1 MDHRAKR
8 VAIVGAGTSG
18 LAACKLLLA
27 RGFRPVVFEAG
38 ESVGGLWTRTL
49 ASTRLQSPTAA
60 YRYSDFPWP
69 DSAGAFPRHDQ
80 VVDYLAAYARR
91 FGVDGCVRFR
101 SRVVAAEYV
110 GAEPEGAADGWERWN
125 GNGEAFGDG
134 SGAWHLTVGHRGESE
149 AEAETQE
156 VHEFDF
162 LILCIGSFSGVPNIP
177 VVFPGPE
184 AFRGR
189 VLHSMELSDMADAD
203 AAALVKGKRVTVVG
217 SSKSAFEIAADC
229 AEANGAATPCT
240 MVCRNPQW
248 LLHSANVWGGV
259 SIGYL
264 YMNRFAELMVPR
276 PGAGAASRLLAA
288 LLAPLAWAISAATG
302 AYYRRAIP
310 MREHGMEPGH
320 GFARSV
326 SSCLLSMLPD
336 GFYDKVKEG
345 SVVFA
350 RSKSFGFY
358 PDGLVLDGAGAEK
371 RVVPADVVVLATG
384 FLGDEKLRDMF
395 ASPRVKDII
404 AGSSNSDTAMPLYR
418 ECVHPRIPQMAVV
431 GHAEGLNNIYAS
443 EMTAKWVARLLDGAV
458 RLPGVRRMEESCA
471 EWGRYYA
478 RRSGGGGEGQ
488 RPWRPC
494 LGAVNVWYND
504 ELCRDMGCDPRR
516 KRVKGQGLLAEWFQP
531 YGAVDYADIQ

>member
-1 MDHRAKR
+1 MEHRAKR

-18 LAACKLLLA
+18 LAACK
-27 RGFRPVVFEAG
+27 
-38 ESVGGLWTRTL
+38 
-49 ASTRLQSPTAA
+49 
-60 YRYSDFPWP
+60 
-69 DSAGAFPRHDQ
+69 
-80 VVDYLAAYARR
+80 
-91 FGVDGCVRFR
+91 
-101 SRVVAAEYV
+101 
-110 GAEPEGAADGWERWN
+110 
-125 GNGEAFGDG
+125 
-134 SGAWHLTVGHRGESE
+134 
-149 AEAETQE
+149 
-156 VHEFDF
+156 
-162 LILCIGSFSGVPNIP
+162 
-177 VVFPGPE
+177 
-184 AFRGR
+184 
-189 VLHSMELSDMADAD
+189 
-203 AAALVKGKRVTVVG
+203 
-217 SSKSAFEIAADC
+217 
-229 AEANGAATPCT
+229 
-240 MVCRNPQW
+240 NPQW
-248 LLHSANVWGGV
+248 LLHRAEVWGGV

-320 GFARSV
+320 GFARCV
-326 SSCLLSMLPD
+326 SSCLISMLPD
-336 GFYDKVKEG
+336 GFYYKVKEG

-350 RSKSFGFY
+350 RSRSFGFCH
-358 PDGLVLDGAGAEK
+358 DGLVLDGAGAEK

-384 FLGDEKLRDMF
+384 FRGDEKLKNMF

-404 AGSSNSDTAMPLYR
+404 AGSSNSDTAVPLYR
-418 ECVHPRIPQMAVV
+418 ESVHPRIPQMAVV
-431 GHAEGLNNIYAS
+431 GHAEGLNNMYAS
-443 EMTAKWVARLLDGAV
+443 EMTAKWVARLLDGAF
-458 RLPGVRRMEESCA
+458 RLPGVRRMEESCV